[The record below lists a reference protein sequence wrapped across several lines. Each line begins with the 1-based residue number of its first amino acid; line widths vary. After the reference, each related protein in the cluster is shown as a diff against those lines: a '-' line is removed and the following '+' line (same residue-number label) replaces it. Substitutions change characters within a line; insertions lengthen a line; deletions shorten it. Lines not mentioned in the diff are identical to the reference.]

1 MLETT
6 SSFFSRVN
14 VPSFLFL
21 STPYVYDRTNYYAH
35 NFSIREFSFSLP
47 VFFLLWFFLTK
58 FPLQKALKEKGIDV
72 MVERARQD
80 NSANDDYHM
89 KR

>member
-1 MLETT
+1 MYIIEPIIMPMI
-6 SSFFSRVN
+6 S
-14 VPSFLFL
+14 P
-21 STPYVYDRTNYYAH
+21 
-35 NFSIREFSFSLP
+35 IREFSFSLP
-47 VFFLLWFFLTK
+47 VSSLLWFFLTK
-58 FPLQKALKEKGIDV
+58 LPLQKALKEKGIDV